1 MTTDSK
7 TLRELAWMLAAR
19 ARRDVMSCLAGTAVS
34 RLRGAGIDFHELRE
48 YHPEDDAR
56 HIHWP
61 SATSFGPV
69 TVKQFHEENELR
81 DLVALDVSSSMT
93 VSAPKWRLATE
104 TAALFCAIAALFGDG
119 FSLLRFD
126 DKTESHTSLPAG
138 QRSLEVAAR
147 QILEIPPQPA
157 DTNLPALCDS
167 IANALMKP
175 SRVFIVSDLIGE
187 DYDAALKRLAFRHDV
202 TVCHILPDI
211 LSELPPHVTEVQDAE
226 TGVRIALQRHSR
238 ADAADSQRQFI
249 DDSSRR
255 VHSCN
260 ASYIHFSDDKTPAE
274 TLKIALS
281 KI

>member
-7 TLRELAWMLAAR
+7 TLRELAWLLAAR
-19 ARRDVMSCLAGTAVS
+19 AKRDVMSCLAGTAVS

-61 SATSFGPV
+61 SAASLGPL

-81 DLVALDVSSSMT
+81 ELIALDVSSSMT
-93 VSAPKWRLATE
+93 VNAPKWRLATE
-104 TAALFCAIAALFGDG
+104 TAALLCAVSALFGDG

-126 DKTESHTSLPAG
+126 SKTESHTKLPAG
-138 QRSLEVAAR
+138 QKSLEIASR
-147 QILEIPPQPA
+147 QLLEVPQQPA
-157 DTNLPALCDS
+157 DTNLPALCDG
-167 IANALMKP
+167 IRNALTKP
-175 SRVFIVSDLIGE
+175 SRVFIVSDLIGD
-187 DYDAALKRLAFRHDV
+187 DYDAPLKRLAFRHDI

-211 LSELPPHVTEVQDAE
+211 LSELPPHIVEVQDAE
-226 TGVRIALQRHSR
+226 TGERIALQRRSR
-238 ADAADSQRQFI
+238 EETTDCQRQFI
-249 DDSSRR
+249 DDSRAR
-255 VHSCN
+255 VQACN
-260 ASYIHFSDDKTPAE
+260 AAYIHFSDDKTPAE

>member
-1 MTTDSK
+1 MTTDNK
-7 TLRELAWMLAAR
+7 TLRELAWQLAAR
-19 ARRDVMSCLAGTAVS
+19 TRRDVMSCLAGTAVS

-69 TVKQFHEENELR
+69 TVKQFHEENELH
-81 DLVALDVSSSMT
+81 DLIALDVSSSMT
-93 VSAPKWRLATE
+93 VCTPKWRLATE
-104 TAALFCAIAALFGDG
+104 TAALFCAISALFGDG
-119 FSLLRFD
+119 LSLLRFD
-126 DKTESHTSLPAG
+126 CRTESHTILPGG

-157 DTNLPALCDS
+157 DTDLSALCDC
-167 IANALMKP
+167 IRNALAKP

-187 DYDAALKRLAFRHDV
+187 DYDVTLKRLAFRHDV

-226 TGVRIALQRHSR
+226 TGERIALHRRSR
-238 ADAADSQRQFI
+238 AEAADSQRQFL
-249 DDSSRR
+249 DESRTR
-255 VHSCN
+255 VHACN
-260 ASYIHFSDDKTPAE
+260 ASYIHFSDDKSPAE
-274 TLKIALS
+274 TLKIALA